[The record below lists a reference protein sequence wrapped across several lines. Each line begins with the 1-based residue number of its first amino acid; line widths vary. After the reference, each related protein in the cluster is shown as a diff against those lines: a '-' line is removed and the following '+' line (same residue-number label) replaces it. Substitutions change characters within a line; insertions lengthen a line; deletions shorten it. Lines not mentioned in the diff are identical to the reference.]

1 MPNQLNF
8 RSDITTIQEPKF
20 FASRIVN
27 IPEEQILLQEIAG
40 QIGYEQFDNIEV
52 HFYEYRTNVLVL
64 STVIRP
70 TDDDVLKLHITSYAD
85 GTYKTH
91 LRIDFTKLFELK
103 NITLLP
109 NTYKMVLN
117 FFSDEIGSYE
127 NRTLFIQEI
136 SPSQTELQ
144 LAFNNVNTQEN
155 NLLLYEFISKSFS
168 KPFADGVAQ
177 KIFKSGVT
185 LNNSAEGM
193 IYKNVVDN
201 ITVNAIGQTFANTI
215 QRVKDMN
222 MEQMVEESVNA
233 FIVSLYNNIQEQII
247 NKNDRRIQG
256 DELKQMIQTSVF
268 QQLPKLQEMLGNRI
282 QVT

>member
-8 RSDITTIQEPKF
+8 RSDITTITEPKF

-27 IPEEQILLQEIAG
+27 LPEEAILFQEIAG

-64 STVIRP
+64 STIIRP
-70 TDDDVLKLHITSYAD
+70 TDEDVLKLHITSYTD
-85 GTYKTH
+85 GTYTTY

-144 LAFNNVNTQEN
+144 LAFNNVNTQDN

-168 KPFADGVAQ
+168 KPFADGVSQ
-177 KIFKSGVT
+177 KIFKSGIT
-185 LNNSAEGM
+185 LNDPTEG
-193 IYKNVVDN
+193 ITYRNVVDN
-201 ITVNAIGQTFANTI
+201 ITVSSINQTFTNTI
-215 QRVKDMN
+215 QRIKNMN
-222 MEQMVEESVNA
+222 MEPLVENSINT
-233 FIVSLYNNIQEQII
+233 FIVLLYESIREQII

-256 DELKQMIQTSVF
+256 EELKQIIKIAVF
-268 QQLPKLQEMLGNRI
+268 QYLPRLQRMLGNRI